1 MQIAINYIWFTASTP
16 DIHTSNE
23 SNEYIISFLKWIIYI
38 YIYFNEKY
46 IYICIHIELNS

>member
-38 YIYFNEKY
+38 YIFQWKIY
-46 IYICIHIELNS
+46 IYMYTYWIK